1 MPEPTSLEM
10 GILSKLDCLNAGM
23 TEVKVEVAKIS
34 TRIESQLDVNANMRK
49 CVDDHEERLNS
60 HDKTINRIIG
70 ALILIS
76 GTIPLIIFVTDKVI
90 L

>member
-34 TRIESQLDVNANMRK
+34 ARIESQLDVNANLKK
-49 CVDDHEERLNS
+49 CVDGHEERLNS

-76 GTIPLIIFVTDKVI
+76 GAIPLVIFIADKVFI
-90 L
+90 